1 MVTGSEPD
9 MQQAING
16 VKRALGRQKSKFQRD
31 ISNGH
36 KLRDLD
42 GTFNDLVKVSE
53 AIVKG
58 KFGPLWHRQ
67 KIEITSLNPMLERTM
82 VHAKNRRLTARVRK
96 LHPWKVHFDILM
108 PQEVLDLLHIITIII
123 MSRELIHSCT

>member
-1 MVTGSEPD
+1 

-36 KLRDLD
+36 KLRDLN
-42 GTFNDLVKVSE
+42 GTFNELVKVSE

-58 KFGPLWHRQ
+58 KFGLLWHRQ
-67 KIEITSLNPMLERTM
+67 KIEITSLYPMLERTM
-82 VHAKNRRLTARVRK
+82 VHAKNGINRHLTARVSK
-96 LHPWKVHFDILM
+96 LHPCKVYFDILM
-108 PQEVLDLLHIITIII
+108 PQEVLDLLHIISIII

>member
-1 MVTGSEPD
+1 

-36 KLRDLD
+36 KLRDLN
-42 GTFNDLVKVSE
+42 GTFNELVKVSE

-58 KFGPLWHRQ
+58 KFGLLWHRQ
-67 KIEITSLNPMLERTM
+67 KIEITSLYPMLE
-82 VHAKNRRLTARVRK
+82 
-96 LHPWKVHFDILM
+96 
-108 PQEVLDLLHIITIII
+108 
-123 MSRELIHSCT
+123 